1 MKTTVSTFVTPE
13 VVVRLSNINVN
24 PKERKVT
31 FTLETKTEK
40 RKTFDKQIVEAS
52 ITSELYNYL
61 TLLKDDKVKVAAN
74 NEKGYEYIKTGTK
87 STSFQKFLAK
97 KQIAYKTGILSELV
111 FESLNTSE
119 DYLSN
124 PFRLVRYSNGNSVLT
139 LVNLPSKSKKDV
151 VDIATGEIKS
161 FYSQKIGTLADGKRV
176 KAFIMPA
183 KYRRLVI
190 QESKE
195 VEVIS

>member
-97 KQIAYKTGILSELV
+97 KEIAYKTGILSELV

-151 VDIATGEIKS
+151 VDIQTGEIKS

-190 QESKE
+190 QDTKE